1 MKKFVIL
8 LVLMIFSVHCTGTG
22 PFLFSTGDDEKEEE
36 KTDDWQFEPLQFESA
51 QSYGMASSRTKN
63 MSAPR
68 AASAP
73 MVAMSAKSSMESS
86 NIGLSTGGA
95 KDINNFRENIEN
107 NFLPLPSDV
116 TYEGLFYDYF
126 FDTGNE
132 QVCDQLFCPAYTS
145 AISKDPF
152 SEQKDYFLSVGLN
165 SGIKESDFARKK
177 LELVIVLDISG
188 SMSSPF
194 DRYYYDQFKKENRPQ
209 ENEREWNKT
218 KMQTAKE
225 SVVALLDHL
234 QPSDSLGVVLFDNQ
248 SYLAKPLRKVGRT
261 NMKAIKSHIFEDI
274 RPQGGTNMSAG
285 IRMAGNLLQ
294 EYSSRDDEEVEKR
307 IIFLTDAQPNTGE
320 LSERSMGGM
329 IKDNAKNKIYTTFI
343 GIGVDFNT
351 ELIELI
357 SKTRGGNYYSVH
369 SPGEFKK
376 RMDTNF
382 DYMVT
387 PLVFDLQLTVKTP
400 GFEIQKVYGSPEA
413 DEATGEIMKVSTL
426 FPSETEEGE
435 TRGGL
440 VLLHLKKLSNSSTNT
455 LELNVSYEDRNGQN
469 HNQTASFEFQD
480 DAQKEYYDN
489 SGIRKGITL
498 SRYATLM
505 KNWMIYERTGQKTP
519 EGESTSL
526 LPDIYQERGIFCFP
540 DFEFELGRWERQ
552 SQELSVSRGYK
563 ELFKQFIPYF
573 EREMEALDDDTM
585 KQEKN
590 ILDSL
595 ANR

>member
-8 LVLMIFSVHCTGTG
+8 LVLMIFGVYCTGTG
-22 PFLFSTGDDEKEEE
+22 PFLLSTGDEEE
-36 KTDDWQFEPLQFESA
+36 EEQTDDWQFEPLQFESA

-63 MSAPR
+63 MAAPQ

-73 MVAMSAKSSMESS
+73 MMAMSADSSKS
-86 NIGLSTGGA
+86 IGLSTGGA

-132 QVCDQLFCPAYTS
+132 QVCDQLFCPSYTS

-234 QPSDSLGVVLFDNQ
+234 QPSDSLGVVLFDDQ

-261 NMKAIKSHIFEDI
+261 KYESHKEVIFLKTFE
-274 RPQGGTNMSAG
+274 PQGGTNMSAG
-285 IRMAGNLLQ
+285 IRMAGSLLQ

-320 LSERSMGGM
+320 LSERGMGGM
-329 IKDNAKNKIYTTFI
+329 IKNNAKNKIYTTFI

-369 SPGEFKK
+369 SPSEFKK

-440 VLLHLKKLSNSSTNT
+440 VLLHLKKLSDSSTNT
-455 LELNVSYEDRNGQN
+455 LELNVSYEDRQGKINS
-469 HNQTASFEFQD
+469 HSVDFEFQD
-480 DAQKEYYDN
+480 EAQKEYYDN
-489 SGIRKGITL
+489 SGIRKGIAL

-505 KNWMIYERTGQKTP
+505 KNWMLYERTGQKTP

-552 SQELSVSRGYK
+552 SQELTVSEEYK
-563 ELFKQFIPYF
+563 ELFTQFIPYF
-573 EREMEALDDDTM
+573 EREMEAIDDDSM

>member
-8 LVLMIFSVHCTGTG
+8 LVLMIFGVHCTGTG
-22 PFLFSTGDDEKEEE
+22 PFLFSTEEDEEEE
-36 KTDDWQFEPLQFESA
+36 KIDDWQFEPLQFESA

-63 MSAPR
+63 MAAPQ
-68 AASAP
+68 AAAP
-73 MVAMSAKSSMESS
+73 MMAMSADSS

-107 NFLPLPSDV
+107 NFLPLPSDL

-126 FDTGNE
+126 FDTGSE
-132 QVCDQLFCPAYTS
+132 QVCNQLFCPSYTS

-194 DRYYYDQFKKENRPQ
+194 DRYYYDQFKKENRPP
-209 ENEREWNKT
+209 ENKEEWNKT
-218 KMQTAKE
+218 KMQAASE

-234 QPSDSLGVVLFDNQ
+234 HPSDSFGVVLFDNQ

-261 NMKAIKSHIFEDI
+261 KMKAIKGHILELQ
-274 RPQGGTNMSAG
+274 PQGGTNMSAG
-285 IRMAGNLLQ
+285 IRMGGNLLQ
-294 EYSSRDDEEVEKR
+294 EYASGDDEEVEKR

-320 LSERSMGGM
+320 LSERGMGGM
-329 IKDNAKNKIYTTFI
+329 TKDNAKNKIYTTFI

-440 VLLHLKKLSNSSTNT
+440 VLLHLKKLSDSSSNT
-455 LELNVSYEDRNGQN
+455 LELNVSYEDRQGKKNS
-469 HNQTASFEFQD
+469 HSVDFEFQD
-480 DAQKEYYDN
+480 EAQKEYYDN
-489 SGIRKGITL
+489 TGIRKGIAL

-505 KNWMIYERTGQKTP
+505 KNWMLYERTGQKTP

-563 ELFKQFIPYF
+563 KLFTQFIPYF
-573 EREMEALDDDTM
+573 EREMEAIDDDSM